1 MVENKLVSKHI
12 RMSVKIAKWYEDKA
26 QELGVSQT
34 NLMVMALNDYIK
46 QENALRMPSDIETLI
61 DQIKEISAK
70 AKKGG

>member
-12 RMSVKIAKWYEDKA
+12 RMSAKIAKWYEDKA

-46 QENALRMPSDIETLI
+46 QENALSMPSDIETLI
-61 DQIKEISAK
+61 KQIKEIPLETK
-70 AKKGG
+70 QGG